1 MVVDGCILRRPQTWQ
16 LCRRT
21 EGGSVWIPLGLAKFS
36 RNPGPEGH
44 PWDRLPSL
52 VRYWSHKGTQVVLF
66 TRASNGRIV
75 WLQFDVSV
83 LFNELFTLIGLHWV
97 SLVIP
102 WKLKSH
108 QNCWLFSKWS
118 LQDAELNW
126 GIPRSRLFWT
136 ALRRCQTGLTS
147 LQGFCG
153 I

>member
-36 RNPGPEGH
+36 RNPGPEGR

-108 QNCWLFSKWS
+108 QNCWLFFKNGPCKM
-118 LQDAELNW
+118 LNW
-126 GIPRSRLFWT
+126 TEVFPD
-136 ALRRCQTGLTS
+136 
-147 LQGFCG
+147 QGFSG
-153 I
+153 HHWGVAKQD